1 MAGTREDD
9 LEFSTISWALCGFG
23 VLTASAYGFLFLGR
37 PPNLLSAAVKTAFMA
52 AFAIAFARA
61 GAEPLLVVAL
71 IASAAGDLFL
81 AFDDKR
87 LVPLGILAFLIAQL
101 AYFFVF
107 LALWTLAPDAA
118 PLWPRTAAMALICAT
133 TVGFLVWMAPK
144 LGWMAL
150 GVVPYSLAITAMAC
164 MAFWLPWA
172 GWPAMLGA
180 VSFLVSDFVLAV
192 ELFRLAPDAPA
203 RRITAPVVWW
213 SYAAAQ
219 ALIVV
224 GVVLARAAV

>member
-1 MAGTREDD
+1 M
-9 LEFSTISWALCGFG
+9 EFTTITWALCGFG
-23 VLTASAYGFLFLGR
+23 VLAALAYGLMFLGR
-37 PPNLLSAAVKTAFMA
+37 LPSLLAAGVKTAFMA
-52 AFAIAFARA
+52 AIAAAFTLA
-61 GAEPLLVVAL
+61 GAEPLLIVAL
-71 IASAAGDLFL
+71 VASAAGDLFL
-81 AFDDKR
+81 AFDKKQ
-87 LVPLGILAFLIAQL
+87 LVPLGILSFLIAQL

-107 LALWTLAPDAA
+107 LALWTLEPDAA
-118 PLWPRTAAMALICAT
+118 PLWPRYAAMALVCAT

-164 MAFWLPWA
+164 MAFRLPWQ

-192 ELFRLAPDAPA
+192 ELFRLPQDAPA

-219 ALIVV
+219 VLIVA
-224 GVVLARAAV
+224 GIVLAHAAV